1 MRGNVDTRLRKL
13 EEGEYDAIV
22 LAAAGLARLGI
33 AANAAPLA
41 PDAFLPAPGQGAL
54 AIESRADDVRVQELV
69 CVLDD
74 AASRAACAAERAFLR
89 ELGASCQVPVA
100 AHARVTE
107 DGRLVLDGLV
117 ASLDGRRVLRD
128 VVTGT
133 PERAAEL
140 GRELADRL
148 AARGAHEILRASEEQ
163 AGTI

>member
-1 MRGNVDTRLRKL
+1 
-13 EEGEYDAIV
+13 
-22 LAAAGLARLGI
+22 
-33 AANAAPLA
+33 
-41 PDAFLPAPGQGAL
+41 
-54 AIESRADDVRVQELV
+54 
-69 CVLDD
+69 
-74 AASRAACAAERAFLR
+74 
-89 ELGASCQVPVA
+89 VPVA